1 MERAGFVSLWL
12 GDFPSEEEFDA
23 YLEESYGDDDDGD
36 DGPINRF
43 ASDHQIESAPRHS
56 YDHDL
61 QEAAFVPGRLPVI
74 ELLRGTSWSS
84 SFIEG
89 AGRAADEAGIAEANA
104 FLLLFDHEHR
114 LSDPAPESPL
124 MFVGCFPFDKKAP
137 PA

>member
-12 GDFPSEEEFDA
+12 GVFPSEEQFDA
-23 YLEESYGDDDDGD
+23 YLEESYGDGDDD

-43 ASDHQIESAPRHS
+43 ASDHQIGSAPLHY

-61 QEAAFVPGRLPVI
+61 QEAGCVPGRLPAL

-84 SFIEG
+84 SFIE
-89 AGRAADEAGIAEANA
+89 AAARAADEAGIAEANA
-104 FLLLFDHEHR
+104 FFLLYNHEHR
-114 LSDPAPESPL
+114 ALDRVPDSP
-124 MFVGCFPFDKKAP
+124 FVFIGCFPYDKKAP